1 MVESNNKMEDLFREM
16 LHLHPV
22 DKDGYRIQ
30 KDNKD
35 TYDCRPFN
43 DDTIRSWYIARTYVL
58 QRMKTDNNWG
68 AEGITKFS
76 SDRVHIVIHYHGEP
90 MALFIARQVALVTHF
105 LNFREGDGRASA
117 PCNTTVITILYE
129 RKENFDIFKELRR
142 EEYLC
147 NLPDVCK
154 CVKSYGGKVEE
165 EYNPNSYIDIE
176 LELVGFDSD
185 SFDKYQGEN
194 YGNLRQ
200 IVIEKGEIDKI
211 SKLAQEQSLDVT
223 NARRV
228 NMVYN
233 VGADIENLPAD
244 DPNTAERYNKA
255 LHYFCYQQSLEDA
268 LKEWNKLAFY
278 NDEKDKRK
286 VEWQILLRN
295 KLSNVLCADC
305 FELRLKSLFDADGR
319 KDMMD
324 IIIMAYLDENSQKKD
339 GKSVDYKTI
348 NITPSMLH
356 YMMKNHE
363 SDLLALVKKNLQKI
377 AQCEHA
383 RWNVEKL
390 ILGFAPFTPHER
402 YEDNLHFGPSRNAY
416 RKKLKNNKGHHIDLC
431 SYHDLRRRN
440 PGDMKF
446 DSFLMMA
453 MVRIFK
459 S

>member
-200 IVIEKGEIDKI
+200 IVIEKGEIDKF

-233 VGADIENLPAD
+233 VGADIENQPAD

-255 LHYFCYQQSLEDA
+255 
-268 LKEWNKLAFY
+268 
-278 NDEKDKRK
+278 
-286 VEWQILLRN
+286 
-295 KLSNVLCADC
+295 
-305 FELRLKSLFDADGR
+305 
-319 KDMMD
+319 
-324 IIIMAYLDENSQKKD
+324 
-339 GKSVDYKTI
+339 
-348 NITPSMLH
+348 
-356 YMMKNHE
+356 
-363 SDLLALVKKNLQKI
+363 
-377 AQCEHA
+377 
-383 RWNVEKL
+383 
-390 ILGFAPFTPHER
+390 
-402 YEDNLHFGPSRNAY
+402 
-416 RKKLKNNKGHHIDLC
+416 
-431 SYHDLRRRN
+431 
-440 PGDMKF
+440 
-446 DSFLMMA
+446 
-453 MVRIFK
+453 
-459 S
+459 